1 VLGWKYVAAED
12 ESQRYKI
19 NNYILETKKVCVAT
33 SWKEAGMV
41 ERKSPSLS
49 MTSSEEYTEFDSQD
63 EDECEELFTGV
74 WSPTVAA
81 QRRQAKSMGKN
92 ARN

>member
-1 VLGWKYVAAED
+1 MAAED

-33 SWKEAGMV
+33 SW
-41 ERKSPSLS
+41 KSPSLS